1 MTCFDNKN
9 FELFI
14 NPSLYFS
21 HNKSPSVDNHLQ
33 IFGSAQSESKVRK
46 IENVVANILTRTQVN
61 HQP

>member
-21 HNKSPSVDNHLQ
+21 PNKSPSVDNHLQ